1 MQRSWTTGRRTWTAA
16 LVAALVAIAGGA
28 DREKGKEKADAEP
41 AALDSALKQ
50 AEVFGR
56 RAQAIYNRT
65 PPADRVCWG
74 GLIACAGLGLGV
86 AVERTWKTKR
96 VKVMP
101 KVFVERFRERLAEGR
116 LDRGKGTD
124 LCELHPSPASRVVLA
139 ALRRWGRPTT
149 DIERSVGLARRAET
163 DRLRRHVGTLRRIAG
178 LAPLLGLLGSLMAI
192 GRTLRALEP
201 GAAWGPPL
209 AGALGMLTAGVGLA
223 ILALVAYDALAGRVE
238 TLDNDLDRLGAEV
251 VDALAIAAAV
261 PIGRPGIGPG
271 AGPIA
276 TARTPH
282 RYRADPARGEP

>member
-1 MQRSWTTGRRTWTAA
+1 MQRSTTTGRRTRTTA
-16 LVAALVAIAGGA
+16 LLAALVAIAGGA
-28 DREKGKEKADAEP
+28 DREKDREKAAEP
-41 AALDSALKQ
+41 PALDVVLKQ
-50 AEVFGR
+50 AEVLGH
-56 RAQAIYNRT
+56 RALAVYNRT

-86 AVERTWKTKR
+86 ALERSWKTR
-96 VKVMP
+96 RSKVLP

-124 LCELHPSPASRVVLA
+124 LCELHPSPAARVVLA

-149 DIERSVGLARRAET
+149 DVERSVGLARRAET

-178 LAPLLGLLGSLMAI
+178 MAPLLGLLGSLMAV

-201 GAAWGPPL
+201 GAPWGPPL

-238 TLDNDLDRLGAEV
+238 SLDNDLDRLGAEV
-251 VDALAIAAAV
+251 VDALAIAAAL
-261 PIGRPGIGPG
+261 PIGRPGP
-271 AGPIA
+271 AP

-282 RYRADPARGEP
+282 QHAHRSSPSRGEA